1 VVDVRS
7 PCGPWNVVSTT
18 YVHMRLVSATFVQTK
33 RGFMQTAVVSATLV
47 QRTCGE
53 VHRSGLGKGPA
64 ADLGGPPEW
73 PHEGS
78 TGVASRGPPEWLR
91 EGSTGVPSRGV

>member
-1 VVDVRS
+1 M
-7 PCGPWNVVSTT
+7 PANVVSTILRT
-18 YVHMRLVSATFVQTK
+18 NVAPATFVQTK

-64 ADLGGPPEW
+64 ADLGGA
-73 PHEGS
+73 
-78 TGVASRGPPEWLR
+78 TGVAS
-91 EGSTGVPSRGV
+91 